1 MTDEPRAPTSNPGYA
16 RLVLAM
22 LLIVYT
28 FNWLDRQ
35 ILGILAPAIK
45 ADLGLT
51 NTQLGALGGIA
62 FAMLY
67 STVAIPLA
75 VVADRTSRSWVITAS
90 LVVWSGFTALC
101 GLAGG
106 FWHLFLCRLGVG
118 VGEAGGV
125 APSYALISRY
135 FPPEQRARAISIYS
149 MGIPVGLA
157 AGVLFGAA
165 IAKAVDWRAAFVVI
179 GLAGVVIAPIF
190 RLVVKEPPSL
200 ATPAGAAPLERGV
213 RGPGP
218 QAQLLADG
226 VRFGGQQHGGLRPGL
241 LGALDP
247 DPGLRFRPGHHLVFL
262 RLAAVG
268 RRRHRRLSGRRAG
281 RQAGQ
286 GRIAAPTPGSPPS
299 PGWSPRP
306 CSSPACCRRRLI
318 VAWLFLLIPNALNIL
333 FVGPLTTG
341 RPAPGARPH
350 ARHRGGV
357 LPVHQQPDRHRRRLV
372 AAGRD
377 QRRHEAPVRRR
388 RAALFGGAT
397 GEPLLGRL
405 ALALLAIKPLRKD
418 WVEEPAA

>member
-1 MTDEPRAPTSNPGYA
+1 MTDPTRAPSRGYA

-67 STVAIPLA
+67 STLAIPLA

-90 LVVWSGFTALC
+90 MVVWSGFTALC
-101 GLAGG
+101 GFAGG

-125 APSYALISRY
+125 APSYALISQY
-135 FPPEQRARAISIYS
+135 FPPERRARAISIYS

-190 RLVVKEPPSL
+190 RLVVKEPPRVVAPGGHARVGAVFALLARKPSFWLMAFASAASSTAGYGLAFWTPSILIQAHGFDLTVTSWFYGSL
-200 ATPAGAAPLERGV
+200 LLVGGTTGVFLGGVLADRLGKADRGAYAKVSSFVWLLTAPLFV
-213 RGPGP
+213 
-218 QAQLLADG
+218 A
-226 VRFGGQQHGGLRPGL
+226 GL
-241 LGALDP
+241 L
-247 DPGLRFRPGHHLVFL
+247 
-262 RLAAVG
+262 
-268 RRRHRRLSGRRAG
+268 S
-281 RQAGQ
+281 
-286 GRIAAPTPGSPPS
+286 PS
-299 PGWSPRP
+299 P
-306 CSSPACCRRRLI
+306 
-318 VAWLFLLIPNALNIL
+318 VTAWLFLLVPNALNIL
-333 FVGPLTTG
+333 FVGPLTTATQHL
-341 RPAPGARPH
+341 APPPMRATAAACFLFINNLIGIGAGSWLL
-350 ARHRGGV
+350 GGISDLMKPQFGEAALRYSAV
-357 LPVHQQPDRHRRRLV
+357 SLTGLYLV
-372 AAGRD
+372 AA
-377 QRRHEAPVRRR
+377 
-388 RAALFGGAT
+388 
-397 GEPLLGRL
+397 LLT
-405 ALALLAIKPLRKD
+405 LLAVRPLRKD
-418 WVEEPAA
+418 WVEE